1 MGLLNTLQPEDR
13 DAALAIRSPAAVYAD
28 MEIHVAARVRS
39 CGDEYSRNSISTD
52 PSSSRNV
59 TNSGRGSGKNRRKNK
74 GNNRNKNKDEKYKY
88 FWSIEG
94 PNSAD
99 LSSRNQP
106 ELRLD
111 RGTLHGGQ
119 NYTVS
124 CRVVRESGRQFNR
137 IQIIWVIF

>member
-1 MGLLNTLQPEDR
+1 MRGPT
-13 DAALAIRSPAAVYAD
+13 AVYAD
-28 MEIHVAARVRS
+28 MEINVAAKVRI
-39 CGDEYSRNSISTD
+39 CLDE
-52 PSSSRNV
+52 SSRNV
-59 TNSGRGSGKNRRKNK
+59 TETDQKSGKNKS
-74 GNNRNKNKDEKYKY
+74 NRNKNKNKRDEKYKY

-111 RGTLHGGQ
+111 RGTLHGGH

-124 CRVVRESGRQFNR
+124 CRVVRESDAAQVASGSVGLSIASKGRTNL
-137 IQIIWVIF
+137 IQ